1 MVVFQIFV
9 ISLQVKTGDTT
20 KTKDMIQIHCINND
34 KTLEFPTGC
43 DLQDIYPASGV
54 ELPYPVVSARVNNV
68 AQGLNYK
75 LYNNKDVEF
84 LDVREPSAM
93 RTYVRSLCFVLY
105 KAVNELFPNSEL
117 FIRHPVSNGY
127 YCSLNIDRPITVEDV
142 NAIKAKMKEIISAN
156 IPFKCYESQASEA
169 IRIFKEKGR
178 SDKVKLLETSGRL
191 YTNYYMLGDTV
202 DSYYGNLVP
211 STGYISVFDIVKYY
225 DGLLLRIPS
234 HKNPDKLDDI
244 VKQEK
249 MLDVFQEH
257 LHWNHIL
264 DMETVGD
271 LNNACQK
278 GYATQIINVAE
289 ALQEKKIAHIAEQI
303 YNRSIE
309 GRPVKLV
316 LISGPSSSGKTTFSK
331 RLSVQLVTNGILP
344 YPISLDNYFLPR
356 EETPKDENGDYDYE
370 SIYALDL
377 DLFNKQMQAILRG
390 EEVEL
395 PYYNFQTGKRE
406 YRGKKLKLKDNM
418 VLVMEGNHG
427 LNPELTPQIPD
438 ENKFKIY
445 VSALTTISLDH
456 HNWIPTTDNRLVRRI
471 IRDFNYRG
479 YSAQQT
485 IARWQSVR
493 AGEDKWIFPFQE
505 NADVMFN
512 SALLFEFAAFRSHV
526 EPILSMVPQ
535 NCREYAEAYRL
546 LKFMRYFY
554 AIRDNEIPHTS
565 LIREFIGGSSFV
577 Y

>member
-1 MVVFQIFV
+1 
-9 ISLQVKTGDTT
+9 
-20 KTKDMIQIHCINND
+20 MIQIHCINNG
-34 KTLEFPTGC
+34 KTIDFPTGSE
-43 DLQDIYPASGV
+43 LQDIFPATGAK
-54 ELPYPVVSARVNNV
+54 LPYPVISARVNNV
-68 AQGLNYK
+68 SKGLNYK
-75 LYNNKDVEF
+75 VYNNKDVEF
-84 LDVREPSAM
+84 LDVRDPSGM

-105 KAVNELFPNSEL
+105 KAVTELFPNGKL
-117 FIRHPVSNGY
+117 FIKHPVSNGY
-127 YCSLNIDRPITVEDV
+127 YCSLNIERPITVEDV
-142 NAIKAKMKEIISAN
+142 NAIKAKMKEIITAN
-156 IPFKCYESQASEA
+156 IPFNRHESRTEDA
-169 IRIFKEKGR
+169 IQIFREKGR
-178 SDKVKLLETSGRL
+178 NDKVKLLETSGSL
-191 YTNYYMLGDTV
+191 YTDYYTLGDTV

-211 STGYISVFDIVKYY
+211 STGYLSLFDIVKYY
-225 DGLLLRIPS
+225 DGLLLRIPN
-234 HKNPDKLDDI
+234 HKNPTKLYDI

-257 LHWNHIL
+257 IHRSRIL

-271 LNNACQK
+271 LNNACQN
-278 GYATQIINVAE
+278 GFATKIINVAE

-303 YNRSIE
+303 YNRSQE
-309 GRPVKLV
+309 GCPVKLV

-331 RLSVQLVTNGILP
+331 RLSVQLVTNGIIP

-356 EETPKDENGDYDYE
+356 KETPKDENGEYDYE

-377 DLFNKQMQAILRG
+377 ELFNKQMQAILRG

-395 PYYNFQTGKRE
+395 PYYNFQTGLRE
-406 YRGKKLKLKDNM
+406 YRGQKIQLRDNM

-427 LNPELTPQIPD
+427 LNPELTPQIPE

-456 HNWIPTTDNRLVRRI
+456 HNWIPTTDNRLLRRI
-471 IRDFNYRG
+471 VRDFNYRG
-479 YSAQQT
+479 YSARQT
-485 IARWQSVR
+485 IARWESVR

-526 EPILSMVPQ
+526 EPILNMVPQ

-546 LKFMRYFY
+546 LKFMKYFY

-565 LIREFIGGSSFV
+565 LMREFIGGSSFV

>member
-1 MVVFQIFV
+1 MVQIYCV
-9 ISLQVKTGDTT
+9 
-20 KTKDMIQIHCINND
+20 NNG
-34 KTLEFPTGC
+34 KTLDFPTGC
-43 DLQDIYPASGV
+43 ELLDIYPATGV
-54 ELPYPVVSARVNNV
+54 ELPYPVISARVNNV
-68 AQGLNYK
+68 TEGLNFK
-75 LYNNKDVEF
+75 VYNNKDVEF
-84 LDVREPSAM
+84 LDVRDPSAM

-105 KAVNELFPNSEL
+105 KAVSELFPGSEL
-117 FIRHPVSNGY
+117 FLRHPVSNGY
-127 YCSLNIDRPITVEDV
+127 YCSLEIGRPFTVEDV
-142 NAIKAKMKEIISAN
+142 SAIKAKMKEIIAADM
-156 IPFKCYESQASEA
+156 PFTRVESQVSEA
-169 IRIFKEKGR
+169 KRIFQEKGLD
-178 SDKVKLLETSGRL
+178 DKVKLLETTGKL
-191 YTNYYMLGDTV
+191 YTYYYILGDTV

-211 STGYISVFDIVKYY
+211 STGYLGVFDIVKYY

-234 HKNPDKLDDI
+234 QENPNKLNDI

-249 MLDVFQEH
+249 MQEVFREH
-257 LHWNHIL
+257 QRWNHIL
-264 DMETVGD
+264 NMETVGD

-303 YNRSIE
+303 YQRSVE

-331 RLSVQLVTNGILP
+331 RLSVQLLTNGIMP

-356 EETPKDENGDYDYE
+356 EETPKDEHGDYDYE
-370 SIYALDL
+370 SLYALDL
-377 DLFNKQMQAILRG
+377 EFFNKQVQAILRG

-395 PYYNFQTGKRE
+395 PYYNFLTGKRE
-406 YRGKKLKLKDNM
+406 FRGQKLKLKDNM
-418 VLVMEGNHG
+418 LLVMEGNHG
-427 LNPELTPQIPD
+427 LNPDLTPQIPN
-438 ENKFKIY
+438 ESKFKIF
-445 VSALTTISLDH
+445 VSALTTIALDR

-471 IRDFNYRG
+471 VRDFNYRG

-493 AGEDKWIFPFQE
+493 AGEDKWITPFQE
-505 NADVMFN
+505 YADVMFN
-512 SALLFEFAAFRSHV
+512 SALWFEFAAFRSHV

-546 LKFMRYFY
+546 LRFMKYFY

-565 LIREFIGGSSFV
+565 LIREFIGGSSFI

>member
-1 MVVFQIFV
+1 
-9 ISLQVKTGDTT
+9 
-20 KTKDMIQIHCINND
+20 MIQIHCINNG
-34 KTLEFPTGC
+34 KTIDFPTGSE
-43 DLQDIYPASGV
+43 LQDIFPATGA
-54 ELPYPVVSARVNNV
+54 ELPYPVISARVNNV
-68 AQGLNYK
+68 SKGLNYK
-75 LYNNKDVEF
+75 VYSNKDVEF
-84 LDVREPSAM
+84 LDVRDPSGM

-105 KAVNELFPNSEL
+105 KAVTELFPNGKL
-117 FIRHPVSNGY
+117 FIKHPVSNGY
-127 YCSLNIDRPITVEDV
+127 YCSLNIERPITVVDV
-142 NAIKAKMKEIISAN
+142 NAIKAKMKEIITAN
-156 IPFKCYESQASEA
+156 IPFNRHESRTEDA
-169 IRIFKEKGR
+169 IQIFREKGR
-178 SDKVKLLETSGRL
+178 NDKVKLLETSGSL
-191 YTNYYMLGDTV
+191 YTDYYTLGDTV

-211 STGYISVFDIVKYY
+211 STGYLSLFDIVKYY
-225 DGLLLRIPS
+225 DGLLLRIPN
-234 HKNPDKLDDI
+234 HKNPTKLYDI

-257 LHWNHIL
+257 IHRSRIL

-271 LNNACQK
+271 LNNACQN
-278 GYATQIINVAE
+278 GFATKIINVAE
-289 ALQEKKIAHIAEQI
+289 ALQEKEIAHIAEQI
-303 YNRSIE
+303 YNRSQE
-309 GRPVKLV
+309 GCPVKLV

-331 RLSVQLVTNGILP
+331 RLSVQLVTNGIIP

-356 EETPKDENGDYDYE
+356 KETPKDENGEYDYE

-377 DLFNKQMQAILRG
+377 ELFNKQMQAILRG

-395 PYYNFQTGKRE
+395 PYYNFQTGLRE
-406 YRGKKLKLKDNM
+406 YRGQKIQLRDNM

-427 LNPELTPQIPD
+427 LNPELTPQIPE

-471 IRDFNYRG
+471 VRDFNYRG
-479 YSAQQT
+479 YSARQT
-485 IARWQSVR
+485 IARWESVR

-526 EPILSMVPQ
+526 EPILNMVPQ

-546 LKFMRYFY
+546 LKFMKYFY

-565 LIREFIGGSSFV
+565 LMREFIGGSSFV

>member
-1 MVVFQIFV
+1 
-9 ISLQVKTGDTT
+9 
-20 KTKDMIQIHCINND
+20 MIQIHCINNG
-34 KTLEFPTGC
+34 KTIDFPTGSE
-43 DLQDIYPASGV
+43 LQDIFPATGA
-54 ELPYPVVSARVNNV
+54 ELPYPVISARVNNV
-68 AQGLNYK
+68 SKGLNYK
-75 LYNNKDVEF
+75 VYSNKDVEF
-84 LDVREPSAM
+84 LDVRDPSGM

-105 KAVNELFPNSEL
+105 KAVTELFPNGKL
-117 FIRHPVSNGY
+117 FIKHPVSNGY
-127 YCSLNIDRPITVEDV
+127 YCSLNIERPITIEDV
-142 NAIKAKMKEIISAN
+142 NAIKAKMKEIITAN
-156 IPFKCYESQASEA
+156 IPFNRHESRTEDA
-169 IRIFKEKGR
+169 IQIFREKGR
-178 SDKVKLLETSGRL
+178 NDKVKLLETSGSL
-191 YTNYYMLGDTV
+191 YTDYYTLGDTV

-211 STGYISVFDIVKYY
+211 STGYLSLFDIVKYY
-225 DGLLLRIPS
+225 DGLLLRIPN
-234 HKNPDKLDDI
+234 HKNPTKLYDI

-257 LHWNHIL
+257 IHRSRIL

-271 LNNACQK
+271 LNNACQN
-278 GYATQIINVAE
+278 GFATKIINVAE

-303 YNRSIE
+303 YNRSQE
-309 GRPVKLV
+309 GCPVKLV

-331 RLSVQLVTNGILP
+331 RLSVQLVTNGIIP

-356 EETPKDENGDYDYE
+356 KETPKDENGEYDYE
-370 SIYALDL
+370 SIYSLDL
-377 DLFNKQMQAILRG
+377 ELFNKQMQAILRG

-395 PYYNFQTGKRE
+395 PYYNFQTGLRE
-406 YRGKKLKLKDNM
+406 YRGQKIQLRDNM

-427 LNPELTPQIPD
+427 LNPELTPQIPE

-471 IRDFNYRG
+471 VRDFNYRG
-479 YSAQQT
+479 YSARQT
-485 IARWQSVR
+485 IARWESVR

-526 EPILSMVPQ
+526 EPILNMVPQ

-546 LKFMRYFY
+546 LKFMKYFY

-565 LIREFIGGSSFV
+565 LMREFIGGSSFV

>member
-1 MVVFQIFV
+1 
-9 ISLQVKTGDTT
+9 
-20 KTKDMIQIHCINND
+20 MIQIHCINNG
-34 KTLEFPTGC
+34 KTIDFPTGSE
-43 DLQDIYPASGV
+43 LQDIFPATGA
-54 ELPYPVVSARVNNV
+54 ELPYPVISARVNNV
-68 AQGLNYK
+68 SKGLNYK
-75 LYNNKDVEF
+75 VYSNKDVEF
-84 LDVREPSAM
+84 LDVRDPSGM

-105 KAVNELFPNSEL
+105 KAVTELFPNGKL
-117 FIRHPVSNGY
+117 FIKHPVSNGY
-127 YCSLNIDRPITVEDV
+127 YCSLNIERPITVEDV
-142 NAIKAKMKEIISAN
+142 NAIKAKMKEIITAN
-156 IPFKCYESQASEA
+156 IPFNRHESRTEDA
-169 IRIFKEKGR
+169 IQIFREKGR
-178 SDKVKLLETSGRL
+178 NDKVKLLETSGSL
-191 YTNYYMLGDTV
+191 YTDYYTLGDTV

-211 STGYISVFDIVKYY
+211 STGYLSLFDIVKYY
-225 DGLLLRIPS
+225 DGLLLRIPN
-234 HKNPDKLDDI
+234 HKNPTKLYDI

-257 LHWNHIL
+257 IHRSRIL

-271 LNNACQK
+271 LNNACQN
-278 GYATQIINVAE
+278 GFATKIINVAE

-303 YNRSIE
+303 YNRSQE
-309 GRPVKLV
+309 GCPVKLV

-331 RLSVQLVTNGILP
+331 RLSVQLVTNGIIP

-356 EETPKDENGDYDYE
+356 KETPKDENGEYDYE

-377 DLFNKQMQAILRG
+377 ELFNKQMQAILRG

-395 PYYNFQTGKRE
+395 PYYNFQTGLRE
-406 YRGKKLKLKDNM
+406 YRGQKIQLRGNM

-427 LNPELTPQIPD
+427 LNPELTPQIPE

-471 IRDFNYRG
+471 VRNFNYRG
-479 YSAQQT
+479 YSARQT
-485 IARWQSVR
+485 IARWESVR

-526 EPILSMVPQ
+526 EPILNMVPQ

-546 LKFMRYFY
+546 LKFMKYFY

-565 LIREFIGGSSFV
+565 LMREFIGGSSFV

>member
-1 MVVFQIFV
+1 
-9 ISLQVKTGDTT
+9 
-20 KTKDMIQIHCINND
+20 MIQIYCVNNG
-34 KTLEFPTGC
+34 KTLDFPTGC
-43 DLQDIYPASGV
+43 ELLDIFPATGV
-54 ELPYPVVSARVNNV
+54 ELPYPVISARVNNV
-68 AQGLNYK
+68 TEGLNYK
-75 LYNNKDVEF
+75 VYNNKDVEF
-84 LDVREPSAM
+84 LDLRDPSAM

-105 KAVNELFPNSEL
+105 KAVSELFSDGQL

-127 YCSLNIDRPITVEDV
+127 YCSLYINRPITVEDV
-142 NAIKAKMKEIISAN
+142 NAIKAKMKEIIAAD
-156 IPFKCYESQASEA
+156 IPFKCIESQATEA
-169 IRIFKEKGR
+169 IRLFKERGR
-178 SDKVKLLETSGRL
+178 KDKVRLLETSGRL
-191 YTNYYMLGDTV
+191 YTKYYMLGDTM

-211 STGYISVFDIVKYY
+211 STGYIGLFDIVKYY

-234 HKNPDKLDDI
+234 RTNPDKLGDI

-257 LHWNHIL
+257 LRWNHIL

-289 ALQEKKIAHIAEQI
+289 ALQEKKIAKIAEQI
-303 YNRSIE
+303 YNRSQE

-331 RLSVQLVTNGILP
+331 RMSVQLLANGILP
-344 YPISLDNYFLPR
+344 YAISLDNYFLQR
-356 EETPKDENGDYDYE
+356 EDTPKDENGEYDYE

-377 DLFNKQMQAILRG
+377 ELFNKQMQAILRG

-406 YRGKKLKLKDNM
+406 YRGQKIKLRENM

-427 LNPELTPQIPD
+427 LNPELTPQISD
-438 ENKFKIY
+438 DNKFKIF

-456 HNWIPTTDNRLVRRI
+456 HNWIPATDNRLVRRI

-493 AGEDKWIFPFQE
+493 AGEDKWISPFQE
-505 NADVMFN
+505 NADAMFN
-512 SALLFEFAAFRSHV
+512 SALLFEFAAFRSYV
-526 EPILSMVPQ
+526 EPILNMVPQ

-546 LKFMRYFY
+546 LKFMKYFY
-554 AIRDNEIPHTS
+554 PIRDNEIPHTS
-565 LIREFIGGSSFV
+565 LLREFIGGSSFV

>member
-1 MVVFQIFV
+1 
-9 ISLQVKTGDTT
+9 
-20 KTKDMIQIHCINND
+20 MIQIHCINNG
-34 KTLEFPTGC
+34 KTIDFPTGSE
-43 DLQDIYPASGV
+43 LQDIFPATGA
-54 ELPYPVVSARVNNV
+54 ELPYPVISARVNNV
-68 AQGLNYK
+68 SKGLNYK
-75 LYNNKDVEF
+75 VYSNKDVEF
-84 LDVREPSAM
+84 LDVRDPSGM

-105 KAVNELFPNSEL
+105 KAVTELFPNGKL
-117 FIRHPVSNGY
+117 FIKHPVSNGY
-127 YCSLNIDRPITVEDV
+127 YCSLNIERPITVEDV
-142 NAIKAKMKEIISAN
+142 NAIKAKMKEIITAN
-156 IPFKCYESQASEA
+156 IPFYRHESRTEDA
-169 IRIFKEKGR
+169 IQIFREKGR
-178 SDKVKLLETSGRL
+178 NDKVKLLETSGSL
-191 YTNYYMLGDTV
+191 YTDYYTLGDTV

-211 STGYISVFDIVKYY
+211 STGYLSLFDIVKYY
-225 DGLLLRIPS
+225 DGLLLRIPN
-234 HKNPDKLDDI
+234 HKNPTKLYDI

-257 LHWNHIL
+257 IHRSRIL

-271 LNNACQK
+271 LNNACQN
-278 GYATQIINVAE
+278 GFATKIINVTE
-289 ALQEKKIAHIAEQI
+289 ALQEKEIAHIAEQI
-303 YNRSIE
+303 YNRSQE
-309 GRPVKLV
+309 GCPVKLV

-331 RLSVQLVTNGILP
+331 RLSVQLVTNGIIP

-356 EETPKDENGDYDYE
+356 KETPKDENGEYDYE

-377 DLFNKQMQAILRG
+377 ELFNKQMQAILRG

-395 PYYNFQTGKRE
+395 PYYNFQTGLRE
-406 YRGKKLKLKDNM
+406 YRGQKIQLRDNM

-427 LNPELTPQIPD
+427 LNPELTPQIPE

-471 IRDFNYRG
+471 VRDFNYRG
-479 YSAQQT
+479 YSARQT
-485 IARWQSVR
+485 IARWESVR

-526 EPILSMVPQ
+526 EPILNMVPQ

-546 LKFMRYFY
+546 LKFMKYFY

-565 LIREFIGGSSFV
+565 LMREFIGGSSFV

>member
-1 MVVFQIFV
+1 
-9 ISLQVKTGDTT
+9 
-20 KTKDMIQIHCINND
+20 MIQIHCINNG
-34 KTLEFPTGC
+34 KTIDFPTGAE
-43 DLQDIYPASGV
+43 LQDVFPATGA
-54 ELPYPVVSARVNNV
+54 ELPYPVISARVNNV
-68 AQGLNYK
+68 SKGLSYK
-75 LYNNKDVEF
+75 VYNNKDVEF
-84 LDVREPSAM
+84 LDVRDPSAM

-105 KAVNELFPNSEL
+105 KAATELFPNGKL
-117 FIRHPVSNGY
+117 FIKHPVSNGY
-127 YCSLNIDRPITVEDV
+127 YCSLNIERPITVEDV
-142 NAIKAKMKEIISAN
+142 NAIKAKMKEIITTD
-156 IPFKCYESQASEA
+156 IPFIRHESRTEDA
-169 IRIFKEKGR
+169 IRIFRGKGR
-178 SDKVKLLETSGRL
+178 NDKVKLLETSGSL
-191 YTNYYMLGDTV
+191 YTSYYSLGDTV

-211 STGYISVFDIVKYY
+211 STGYLNLFDIVKYY
-225 DGLLLRIPS
+225 DGLLLRRPD
-234 HKNPDKLDDI
+234 HKNPTKLYDI

-257 LHWNHIL
+257 IHRSRIL

-271 LNNACQK
+271 LNYACQN
-278 GYATQIINVAE
+278 GFATQIINVAE

-303 YNRSIE
+303 YNRSQE

-331 RLSVQLVTNGILP
+331 RLSVQLVTNGIIP

-356 EETPKDENGDYDYE
+356 EETPKDEKGEYDYE

-377 DLFNKQMQAILRG
+377 ELFNRQMQAILRG

-395 PYYNFQTGKRE
+395 PYYNFQTGLRE
-406 YRGKKLKLKDNM
+406 YRGQKIQLRDNM

-427 LNPELTPQIPD
+427 LNPELTPQIPE

-471 IRDFNYRG
+471 VRDFNYRG
-479 YSAQQT
+479 YSARQT
-485 IARWQSVR
+485 IARWESVR

-526 EPILSMVPQ
+526 EPILNMVPQ

-546 LKFMRYFY
+546 LRFMKYFY

-565 LIREFIGGSSFV
+565 LMREFIGGSSFV

>member
-1 MVVFQIFV
+1 MVQIYCV
-9 ISLQVKTGDTT
+9 
-20 KTKDMIQIHCINND
+20 NNG

-43 DLQDIYPASGV
+43 ELLDIYPATGV
-54 ELPYPVVSARVNNV
+54 ELPYPVISARVNNV
-68 AQGLNYK
+68 AQGLGYK
-75 LYNNKDVEF
+75 VYNNKSVEF
-84 LDVREPSAM
+84 LDVRDPSAM

-105 KAVNELFPNSEL
+105 KAVSELFSNAEL

-127 YCSLNIDRPITVEDV
+127 YCSVNVGRTITVEDV
-142 NAIKAKMKEIISAN
+142 SAIKNKMKEIIAAN
-156 IPFKCYESQASEA
+156 IPFKLFENRVDDA
-169 IRIFKEKGR
+169 IPIFKGNGR
-178 SDKVKLLETSGRL
+178 NDKVKLLETSGAL
-191 YTNYYMLGDTV
+191 YTRYHKLGDTV

-211 STGYISVFDIVKYY
+211 STGFLYLFDIVKYY

-234 HKNPDKLDDI
+234 HSNPDKLDDI
-244 VKQEK
+244 IKQEQ
-249 MLDVFQEH
+249 MLDVFKEH
-257 LHWNHIL
+257 LQWNHIL
-264 DMETVGD
+264 NLETVGD

-278 GYATQIINVAE
+278 GYATRLINVAE
-289 ALQEKKIAHIAEQI
+289 ALQEKKIAQIAEQI
-303 YNRSIE
+303 YHRADE

-316 LISGPSSSGKTTFSK
+316 LISGPSSSGKTTFGK
-331 RLSVQLVTNGILP
+331 RLSVQLLTNGILP

-377 DLFNKQMQAILRG
+377 ELFNSQMQAILRG

-406 YRGKKLKLKDNM
+406 YRGQKLQLRDNM

-438 ENKFKIY
+438 DNKFKIY
-445 VSALTTISLDH
+445 VSALTTIALDY

-512 SALLFEFAAFRSHV
+512 SALLFEFAVFRSHV
-526 EPILSMVPQ
+526 EPILNMVPQ

-565 LIREFIGGSSFV
+565 LLREFIGGSSFV

>member
-1 MVVFQIFV
+1 
-9 ISLQVKTGDTT
+9 
-20 KTKDMIQIHCINND
+20 MIQIHCINNG
-34 KTLEFPTGC
+34 KTIDFPTGSE
-43 DLQDIYPASGV
+43 LQDIFPATGAK
-54 ELPYPVVSARVNNV
+54 LPYPVISARVNNV
-68 AQGLNYK
+68 SKGLNYK
-75 LYNNKDVEF
+75 VYNNKDVEF
-84 LDVREPSAM
+84 LDVRDPSGM

-105 KAVNELFPNSEL
+105 KAVTELFPNGKL
-117 FIRHPVSNGY
+117 FIKHPVSNGY
-127 YCSLNIDRPITVEDV
+127 YCSLNIERPITVEDV
-142 NAIKAKMKEIISAN
+142 NAIKAKMKEIITAN
-156 IPFKCYESQASEA
+156 IPFNRHESRTEDA
-169 IRIFKEKGR
+169 IQIFREKGR
-178 SDKVKLLETSGRL
+178 NDKVKLLETSGSL
-191 YTNYYMLGDTV
+191 YTDYYTLGDTV

-211 STGYISVFDIVKYY
+211 STGYLSLFDIVKYY
-225 DGLLLRIPS
+225 DGLLLRIPN
-234 HKNPDKLDDI
+234 HKNPTKLYDI

-257 LHWNHIL
+257 IHRSRIL

-271 LNNACQK
+271 LNNACQN
-278 GYATQIINVAE
+278 GFATKIINVAE

-303 YNRSIE
+303 YNRSQE
-309 GRPVKLV
+309 GCPVKLV

-331 RLSVQLVTNGILP
+331 RLSVQLVTNGIIP

-356 EETPKDENGDYDYE
+356 KETPKDENGEYDYE

-377 DLFNKQMQAILRG
+377 ELFNKQMQAILRG

-395 PYYNFQTGKRE
+395 PYYNFQTGLRE
-406 YRGKKLKLKDNM
+406 YRGQKIQLRDNM

-427 LNPELTPQIPD
+427 LNPELTPQIPE

-471 IRDFNYRG
+471 VRDFNYRG
-479 YSAQQT
+479 YSARQT
-485 IARWQSVR
+485 IARWESVR

-526 EPILSMVPQ
+526 EPILNMVPQ

-546 LKFMRYFY
+546 LKFMKYFY

-565 LIREFIGGSSFV
+565 LMREFIGGSSFV

>member
-1 MVVFQIFV
+1 
-9 ISLQVKTGDTT
+9 
-20 KTKDMIQIHCINND
+20 MIKIHCVNNG
-34 KTLEFPTGC
+34 KTLDFPSGC
-43 DLQDIYPASGV
+43 DLLDIYPATGV
-54 ELPYPVVSARVNNV
+54 ELPYPVISARVNNV
-68 AQGLNYK
+68 TQGLGFK
-75 LYNNKDVEF
+75 VYNNKDVEF
-84 LDVREPSAM
+84 LDLRDPSAM

-105 KAVNELFPNSEL
+105 KAVSELFPDSEL
-117 FIRHPVSNGY
+117 FLEHPVSNGY
-127 YCSLNIDRPITVEDV
+127 FCMLKIGRQITVEDV
-142 NAIKAKMKEIISAN
+142 NAIKARMKEIVSQD
-156 IPFKCYESQASEA
+156 IPFERVECQATEA
-169 IRIFKEKGR
+169 IRLFEEKGLM
-178 SDKVKLLETSGRL
+178 DKVKLLKTSGRL
-191 YTNYYMLGDTV
+191 YTYYYKLGETID
-202 DSYYGNLVP
+202 YFYGNLVP
-211 STGYISVFDIVKYY
+211 STGFLSLFDIVKYY

-234 HKNPDKLDDI
+234 HENPAKLGEI

-249 MLDVFQEH
+249 MLDVFKEH
-257 LHWNHIL
+257 LRWNHIL
-264 DMETVGD
+264 NMENVGD
-271 LNNACQK
+271 LNYACQK
-278 GYATQIINVAE
+278 GYATRIINVAE
-289 ALQEKKIAHIAEQI
+289 ALQEKKIAQIADQI
-303 YNRSIE
+303 YNRSKE

-331 RLSVQLVTNGILP
+331 RLSVQLLTNGILP
-344 YPISLDNYFLPR
+344 YAISLDNYFLPR
-356 EETPKDENGDYDYE
+356 EDTPLDEHGEYDYE

-377 DLFNKQMQAILRG
+377 KLFNDQMQAILRG

-406 YRGKKLKLKDNM
+406 YRGEKLKLMDNM

-427 LNPELTPQIPD
+427 LNPELTPQIPE

-445 VSALTTISLDH
+445 VSALTTISLDN

-471 IRDFNYRG
+471 VRDFNYRG

-485 IARWQSVR
+485 IARWRSVR

-512 SALLFEFAAFRSHV
+512 SALIFEFAVFRTHV
-526 EPILSMVPQ
+526 EPILNMVPQ

-546 LKFMRYFY
+546 LKFVKHFY

>member
-1 MVVFQIFV
+1 
-9 ISLQVKTGDTT
+9 
-20 KTKDMIQIHCINND
+20 MIQIYCENND
-34 KTLEFPTGC
+34 KTIEFPAGC
-43 DLQDIYPASGV
+43 DLRDIYSATGA

-68 AQGLNYK
+68 AQSLTFK
-75 LYNNKDVEF
+75 VYNNKNVEF
-84 LDVREPSAM
+84 LDVRDPSAM

-105 KAVNELFPNSEL
+105 KAVSELFPNSEL
-117 FIRHPVSNGY
+117 FIKHPVSNGY
-127 YCSLNIDRPITVEDV
+127 YCSLSIDRPVTVEDV
-142 NAIKAKMKEIISAN
+142 NAIKAKMKDIIVAD
-156 IPFKCYESQASEA
+156 IPFKRFERRSTEA

-178 SDKVKLLETSGRL
+178 SAIVKLLETSGRL
-191 YTNYYMLGDTV
+191 YTNYHTLGDTV
-202 DSYYGNLVP
+202 DCYYGNLVP
-211 STGYISVFDIVKYY
+211 STGYLGLFDIVKYY

-234 HKNPDKLDDI
+234 HKDPNKLDDI

-257 LHWNHIL
+257 HHWNHIL
-264 DMETVGD
+264 NMETVGD

-303 YNRSIE
+303 YNRSQQ
-309 GRPVKLV
+309 GCPVKLV

-331 RLSVQLVTNGILP
+331 RLSVQLLTNGILP

-377 DLFNKQMQAILRG
+377 ELFNKQIQAILRG

-406 YRGKKLKLKDNM
+406 YRGKKLKLRNNM

-438 ENKFKIY
+438 DNKFKIY
-445 VSALTTISLDH
+445 VSALTTIALDH

-471 IRDFNYRG
+471 VRDFNYRG

-512 SALLFEFAAFRSHV
+512 SALLFEFAVFRSHV
-526 EPILSMVPQ
+526 EPILNMVPQ

-546 LKFMRYFY
+546 LTLMRYFY

-565 LIREFIGGSSFV
+565 LIREFIGGSSFI

>member
-1 MVVFQIFV
+1 
-9 ISLQVKTGDTT
+9 
-20 KTKDMIQIHCINND
+20 MIQIHCINNG
-34 KTLEFPTGC
+34 KTIDFPTGSE
-43 DLQDIYPASGV
+43 LQDIFPATGA
-54 ELPYPVVSARVNNV
+54 ELPYPVISARVNNV
-68 AQGLNYK
+68 SKGLNYK
-75 LYNNKDVEF
+75 VYSNMDVEF
-84 LDVREPSAM
+84 LDVRDPSGM

-105 KAVNELFPNSEL
+105 KAVTELFPNGKL
-117 FIRHPVSNGY
+117 FIKHPVSNGY
-127 YCSLNIDRPITVEDV
+127 YCSLNIERPITVEDV
-142 NAIKAKMKEIISAN
+142 NAIKAKMKEIITAN
-156 IPFKCYESQASEA
+156 IPFNRHESRTEDA
-169 IRIFKEKGR
+169 IQIFREKGR
-178 SDKVKLLETSGRL
+178 NDKVKLLETSGSL
-191 YTNYYMLGDTV
+191 YTDYYTLGDTV

-211 STGYISVFDIVKYY
+211 STGYLSLFDIVKYY
-225 DGLLLRIPS
+225 DGLLLRIPN
-234 HKNPDKLDDI
+234 HKNPTKLYDI

-257 LHWNHIL
+257 IHRSRIL

-271 LNNACQK
+271 LNNACQN
-278 GYATQIINVAE
+278 GFATKIINVAE

-303 YNRSIE
+303 YNRSQE
-309 GRPVKLV
+309 GCPVKLV

-331 RLSVQLVTNGILP
+331 RLSVQLVTNGIIP

-356 EETPKDENGDYDYE
+356 KETPKDENGEYDYE

-377 DLFNKQMQAILRG
+377 ELFNKQMQAILRG

-395 PYYNFQTGKRE
+395 PYYNFQTGLRE
-406 YRGKKLKLKDNM
+406 YRGQKIQLRDNM

-427 LNPELTPQIPD
+427 LNPELTPQIPE

-471 IRDFNYRG
+471 VRDFNYRG
-479 YSAQQT
+479 YSARQT
-485 IARWQSVR
+485 IARWESVR

-526 EPILSMVPQ
+526 EPILNMVPQ

-546 LKFMRYFY
+546 LKFMKYFY

-565 LIREFIGGSSFV
+565 LMREFIGGSSFV

>member
-1 MVVFQIFV
+1 
-9 ISLQVKTGDTT
+9 
-20 KTKDMIQIHCINND
+20 MIQIYCVNNG
-34 KTLEFPTGC
+34 KTLEFPAGC
-43 DLQDIYPASGV
+43 DLSTIYSATGV

-68 AQGLNYK
+68 AQSLTFK
-75 LYNNKDVEF
+75 VYNNKSVEF
-84 LDVREPSAM
+84 LDVRDPSAM

-105 KAVNELFPNSEL
+105 KAVSELFPNSEL
-117 FIRHPVSNGY
+117 FIKHPVSNGY
-127 YCSLNIDRPITVEDV
+127 YCSLLIDRPVTVEDV
-142 NAIKAKMKEIISAN
+142 NAIKAKMKDIIVAD
-156 IPFKCYESQASEA
+156 IPFKRFERRSTEA

-178 SDKVKLLETSGRL
+178 SAIVKLLETSGRL
-191 YTNYYMLGDTV
+191 YTNYHTLGDTV
-202 DSYYGNLVP
+202 DCYYGNLVP
-211 STGYISVFDIVKYY
+211 STGYLGLFDIVKYY

-234 HKNPDKLDDI
+234 HKDPNKLDDI

-257 LHWNHIL
+257 HHWNHIL
-264 DMETVGD
+264 NMETVGD

-303 YNRSIE
+303 YNRSQQ
-309 GRPVKLV
+309 GCPVKLV

-331 RLSVQLVTNGILP
+331 RLSVQLLTNGILP

-377 DLFNKQMQAILRG
+377 ELFNKQMQAILRG

-406 YRGKKLKLKDNM
+406 YRGKKLKLRNNM

-438 ENKFKIY
+438 DNKFKIY
-445 VSALTTISLDH
+445 VSALTTIALDH

-471 IRDFNYRG
+471 VRDFNYRG

-512 SALLFEFAAFRSHV
+512 SALLFEFAVFRSHV
-526 EPILSMVPQ
+526 EPILNMVPQ

-546 LKFMRYFY
+546 LTLMRYFY

-565 LIREFIGGSSFV
+565 LIREFIGGSSFI